1 MVIMVTT
8 TLTLIQLLCMACCIT
23 STLAFLPKG
32 NIPSSFKD
40 TRWTK
45 IKIKSPFSLTNNNNN
60 SNNNNNNLSNQQND
74 DDNTINNDN
83 NNNSNNKR
91 ELNFLFHHG
100 IDDERRPLP
109 ENGLPL
115 QNIDFVHN
123 WGITVEME
131 QHDNHLPSFPTTV
144 DALTTEAWKAII
156 GTLYHKQR
164 LDPNESSNAMTNS
177 LHGYRPVRRKQDAG
191 RIGIELDGA
200 RFLYPTHSVTETD
213 AVRRIAL
220 HLAVK
225 LSQGPWEGVEH
236 DSQQPFHRPVAVYFN
251 TIRQS
256 LVASQELNILRR
268 ATLGDSTINTSSNGS
283 LSSMDPLEQI
293 IINTLGQDKTI
304 PTHMKSQ
311 LGPHQRGLNKGKV
324 IPVKGIIIIVQP
336 TDYNNE
342 FRPPGPAIAALG
354 DLQQLTARATA
365 ENIAVVIVSPRFL
378 VMDQGHWDQSGY
390 QQSSTYGGGEPVK
403 GPTPWV
409 LRDFTPP
416 VFCWVGNGVTLPGS
430 TTRIALMQ
438 SVMHE
443 AHSWHVFASKNDRTY
458 RYLASTKT
466 SSGRPSSHIMKLI
479 YDEWAVE

>member
-1 MVIMVTT
+1 M
-8 TLTLIQLLCMACCIT
+8 
-23 STLAFLPKG
+23 
-32 NIPSSFKD
+32 
-40 TRWTK
+40 
-45 IKIKSPFSLTNNNNN
+45 
-60 SNNNNNNLSNQQND
+60 
-74 DDNTINNDN
+74 
-83 NNNSNNKR
+83 
-91 ELNFLFHHG
+91 
-100 IDDERRPLP
+100 P
-109 ENGLPL
+109 ENGPPL
-115 QNIDFVHN
+115 QDINFIHN

-131 QHDNHLPSFPTTV
+131 HHDNRSPTFPATV
-144 DALTTEAWKAII
+144 DALTTEAWKAIV

-200 RFLYPTHSVTETD
+200 RFIYPTHSVTETD

-225 LSQGPWEGVEH
+225 LSQGPWEGVES
-236 DSQQPFHRPVAVYFN
+236 DKQQPFQRPVAVYFN

-256 LVASQELNILRR
+256 LVASQELNLLRR
-268 ATLGDSTINTSSNGS
+268 AALGDSTFNSSTN
-283 LSSMDPLEQI
+283 SSASYSDPVDQI
-293 IINTLGQDKTI
+293 IIKTLGQDKTI

-311 LGPHQRGLNKGKV
+311 LGSQQRGLNKGKV
-324 IPVKGIIIIVQP
+324 APTNGIIIIVQP

-342 FRPPGPAIAALG
+342 FRPPGPAIDALG

-365 ENIAVVIVSPRFL
+365 ENLAVVIVSPRFL

-390 QQSSTYGGGEPVK
+390 QQSSTYGGAEPAK

-443 AHSWHVFASKNDRTY
+443 AHSWHVFASRNDRSY
-458 RYLASTKT
+458 KYLASTKT
-466 SSGRPSSHIMKLI
+466 SSGRPSSHIMKVI
-479 YDEWAVE
+479 YEEWAL